1 MDVGLRLSQGARMGY
16 GYGMRLEGNED
27 GRWVMGVGWAHES
40 SAAINGKVVC
50 VFVSVRVDL
59 LPSVWGD

>member
-1 MDVGLRLSQGARMGY
+1 MGY